1 MKTFQFILR
10 LLFIFIVAVMIGYFT
25 YYEIHLA
32 KVDRRLDE
40 IKKEVEALDKEA
52 QEIYEK
58 CKIYDELD
66 VQEGAIIYE
75 YGTD

>member
-1 MKTFQFILR
+1 
-10 LLFIFIVAVMIGYFT
+10 MIGYFT

-32 KVDRRLDE
+32 KVDKRLDE
-40 IKKEVEALDKEA
+40 LKKEVEALDKEA

-58 CKIYDELD
+58 YKIYDELD